1 MFYLFRLTFFSIF
14 ILVFFSCSKK
24 SEIIK
29 GKNEINVEDQ
39 EIYNVVFNEIIGHDS
54 ISRQILNFYNDIQI
68 EAENNLYPSNRKEYE
83 ESGVNKLSKTDID
96 SAQLHVIVNNEIVNL
111 KEAHDISNIISN
123 DNFKYNFSEVDTTY
137 IPLLREL
144 NNFTDIS
151 AFNVSQLSTGFN
163 YKIISN
169 ISDFKEDKNN
179 LSIGRI
185 SFSRIIY
192 NKSKSKAC
200 VYAQHICGGECGGGH
215 ITFLKKINNKWVIS
229 GRKNLWVA

>member
-1 MFYLFRLTFFSIF
+1 M
-14 ILVFFSCSKK
+14 
-24 SEIIK
+24 
-29 GKNEINVEDQ
+29 
-39 EIYNVVFNEIIGHDS
+39 VFNEIIGHDS

-111 KEAHDISNIISN
+111 KEAHNISNIISN

-151 AFNVSQLSTGFN
+151 AFNVSQLSTAFN

-192 NKSKSKAC
+192 NKSILS
-200 VYAQHICGGECGGGH
+200 
-215 ITFLKKINNKWVIS
+215 
-229 GRKNLWVA
+229 